1 MAIFP
6 PPLSLRDSLQLTEVS
21 ITEQLIFLY
30 LALDLAEDLTQLLQ
44 GIVLSLVW
52 T

>member
-6 PPLSLRDSLQLTEVS
+6 PPHPLRDSLQLTKVS

>member
-1 MAIFP
+1 MQSYINTDSP
-6 PPLSLRDSLQLTEVS
+6 HIQQVSL
-21 ITEQLIFLY
+21 TEQLIFLY
-30 LALDLAEDLTQLLQ
+30 LALDLVEDLKQLLQ